1 MFKLFMIMKKSNI
14 VKKKLCYMGTDTSI
28 KPVDIYK
35 DIAEDDETRFGT
47 SNLFI
52 RERTNHF
59 NDSKVFESSNDM
71 VDICRNIEEYNLQKK
86 RKIIVFYDM
95 IVQMLNN
102 KKLNPIVTDYLL
114 EVEN

>member
-1 MFKLFMIMKKSNI
+1 
-14 VKKKLCYMGTDTSI
+14 
-28 KPVDIYK
+28 
-35 DIAEDDETRFGT
+35 
-47 SNLFI
+47 
-52 RERTNHF
+52 
-59 NDSKVFESSNDM
+59 M

>member
-1 MFKLFMIMKKSNI
+1 
-14 VKKKLCYMGTDTSI
+14 MGTDTSI

-35 DIAEDDETRFGT
+35 DTAKDDETRFGT

-52 RERTNHF
+52 SERANHF
-59 NDSKVFESSNDM
+59 NDSKVFESSKDM
-71 VDICRNIEEYNLQKK
+71 VDIYRNIEEYNLHKK
-86 RKIIVFYDM
+86 RKIIVLYDM